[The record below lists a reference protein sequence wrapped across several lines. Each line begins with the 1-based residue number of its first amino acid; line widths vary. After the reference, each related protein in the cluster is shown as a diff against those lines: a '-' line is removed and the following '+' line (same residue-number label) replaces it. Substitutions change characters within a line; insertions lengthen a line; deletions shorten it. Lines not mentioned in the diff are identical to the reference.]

1 MPLFYDLDVFN
12 DDTPRVAGRLKA
24 IREMLQNFS
33 GRPEGGIPPKNAS
46 ASLLLAT
53 WNLQAFDGGESNNRT
68 DESFWYIA
76 EIISHF
82 DLIAIQEVGAHLGA
96 LNKLKKLLGDTWRYV
111 VSDVS
116 EGKKGNDER
125 LAFLYDRRK
134 IRFSGVAGEIVI
146 PPVEDSRGRLIR
158 PASQLVRT
166 PSIIGFESGWFRFM
180 VSTVHII
187 WGEGVAESPARVAEI
202 RALAEFLK
210 DRSEDQHAWS
220 QNQVLLGDFN
230 IFNANPDNAAYAA
243 ITRNGFVIPEALQG
257 VPATNVGADPRFYDQ
272 IALKFRENNLA
283 PTGRGG
289 VIDYF
294 DVVYRNQDY
303 EDYVVAMMDR
313 KTENDPD
320 NRLVFKRNGN
330 RRTASERQAYYRTHW
345 RRRQMSD
352 HLPMW
357 LELKIDYGE
366 NYLRKRSAP

>member
-1 MPLFYDLDVFN
+1 MPLFYDLDGFN

-24 IREMLQNFS
+24 IREMLQNS
-33 GRPEGGIPPKNAS
+33 PGRPEGSIPPKNAS

-53 WNLQAFDGGESNNRT
+53 WNLQAFDGGESNNRK

-180 VSTVHII
+180 VSTVHIL

-202 RALAEFLK
+202 QALAEFLK
-210 DRSEDQHAWS
+210 HRSEDQHAWS
-220 QNQVLLGDFN
+220 QNQVMLGDFN
-230 IFNANPDNAAYAA
+230 IFNANPSNAAYAA

-272 IALKFRENNLA
+272 IALKFRANNLA

-303 EDYVVAMMDR
+303 EDYVVAMMDG

-330 RRTASERQAYYRTHW
+330 RRTALERQSYYRTHW

-357 LELKIDYGE
+357 LELKIDHGE
-366 NYLRKRSAP
+366 NYLKKRSAP

>member
-1 MPLFYDLDVFN
+1 VPLFYDLDVFN

-33 GRPEGGIPPKNAS
+33 GRPAGGIPPKNAS

-202 RALAEFLK
+202 QALAEFLK
-210 DRSEDQHAWS
+210 NRSEDLHAWS

-257 VPATNVGADPRFYDQ
+257 VPATNVGNDPRFYDQ